1 MSSPPDQTTSN
12 TPVSLG
18 RRLGVGAD
26 ELKARVR
33 AFYSGLNAYLADSTL
48 DAYVQFFNWGY
59 LPVEG
64 FPNDWPGSLPAAM
77 LDRHAVR
84 LVLELIGPIGVDGRD
99 VLDVGCGRGGTLAT
113 LAARFA
119 PRSLVGVDLNAM
131 SITHCRQAHA
141 DPRLRFFQGDA
152 EDLAFGD
159 GSFDLITNIESSNAY
174 PHIDRFYREVNR
186 VLRPGGHF
194 AYTDLLQP
202 DQFVH
207 ARHFLS
213 ANGFALEADRDIT
226 ANVLAARREAAKVQL
241 RAFNADDAGTTDPT
255 HAALMRYF
263 LAPEGSEFFDSIDD
277 GRFEYRILRF
287 RKIADCVDL

>member
-1 MSSPPDQTTSN
+1 MRNPPDQTTSGK
-12 TPVSLG
+12 PGGLSQ
-18 RRLGVGAD
+18 RLGVGD
-26 ELKARVR
+26 EELKARVR
-33 AFYSGLNAYLADSTL
+33 SFYSGLNAYLADGPL
-48 DAYVQFFNWGY
+48 NAYVQFFNWGY

-64 FPNDWPGSLPAAM
+64 FSNDWPGTLPAAM

-113 LAARFA
+113 LATRFT
-119 PRSLVGVDLNAM
+119 PRSLAGVDLNPM

-159 GSFDLITNIESSNAY
+159 GGFDLVTNIESSNAY

-186 VLRPGGHF
+186 VLRLGGQF

-202 DQFVH
+202 DQFAH
-207 ARHFLS
+207 ARCFLC
-213 ANGFALEADRDIT
+213 ANGFALEADRNIT
-226 ANVLAARREAAKVQL
+226 ANVLAARREAAQVQL
-241 RAFNADDAGTTDPT
+241 RAFNAGDGGTTDST
-255 HAALMRYF
+255 HAELMRYF

-287 RKIADCVDL
+287 RKIADCVEL